1 MANYSM
7 VYVCE
12 NNREMKKCYC
22 GLFIIFSVL
31 LSSCNSI
38 MDTTTHA
45 TVTTE
50 APIVSTTTIT
60 EEMTLTT
67 ETEITEETIETT
79 IRTQEDINAAW
90 EARLQNNTDVDLSAV
105 RITDGKIQVTDE
117 YPELKT
123 AVDAI
128 VEEHESIASSFDRDM
143 GTYMITRFDSK
154 CLCFIYDGCNDSSS
168 PLWSYKTYNLRLDGS
183 EIEIEDVIT
192 DIDLYCECGVDI
204 LDTYGANNYVIEG
217 DIIDVSEVMLG
228 LRSYQWR

>member
-1 MANYSM
+1 
-7 VYVCE
+7 
-12 NNREMKKCYC
+12 MKKCYC

-90 EARLQNNTDVDLSAV
+90 EARLQNNRRPRPKPSPRARPSASP
-105 RITDGKIQVTDE
+105 RSQPKQRSPAG
-117 YPELKT
+117 
-123 AVDAI
+123 
-128 VEEHESIASSFDRDM
+128 
-143 GTYMITRFDSK
+143 SK
-154 CLCFIYDGCNDSSS
+154 
-168 PLWSYKTYNLRLDGS
+168 PR
-183 EIEIEDVIT
+183 
-192 DIDLYCECGVDI
+192 
-204 LDTYGANNYVIEG
+204 A
-217 DIIDVSEVMLG
+217 
-228 LRSYQWR
+228 